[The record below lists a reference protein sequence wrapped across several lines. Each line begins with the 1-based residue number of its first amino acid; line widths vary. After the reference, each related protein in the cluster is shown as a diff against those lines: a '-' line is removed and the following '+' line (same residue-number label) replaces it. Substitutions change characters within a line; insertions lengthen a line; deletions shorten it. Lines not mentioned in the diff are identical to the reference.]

1 MIQVDLTSGG
11 MTAEAD
17 LVSRARNRDEA
28 AVREITNRHN
38 RRLYRI
44 ARGILG
50 NSDEAEDAVQEAYLR
65 AFTGLDRFRGESSLG
80 TWLTRI
86 VMNEALGRV
95 RRRRPSVAL
104 DAVERHDERGRPQAR
119 REVIAMAS
127 GENPETLAARSEIQT
142 LVDRSIDRLPDDFR
156 AVFVA
161 RMVEGLSIA
170 ETAEL
175 FGVRPETVKTR
186 VHRASRRLRADL
198 ARQLGPTVQDAFPFD
213 GARCERLTENVLRAL
228 GVPDSRPLREPS
240 ARSHIQP

>member
-1 MIQVDLTSGG
+1 MIQVEIAPGAIS
-11 MTAEAD
+11 EAD

-28 AVREITNRHN
+28 AVRELTNRYN

-50 NSDEAEDAVQEAYLR
+50 DADEAEDAVQEAYMR

-95 RRRRPSVAL
+95 RRRRPSVPL
-104 DAVERHDERGRPQAR
+104 DAMDRGGEAAPHAR
-119 REVIAMAS
+119 SEVMAMAS
-127 GENPETLAARSEIQT
+127 GEDPETLAARGEIQS
-142 LVDRSIDRLPDDFR
+142 LVDRSIDRLPDEFR
-156 AVFVA
+156 SVFVA

-186 VHRASRRLRADL
+186 VHRANRRLRADL
-198 ARQLGPTVQDAFPFD
+198 ARQLGPAVTDAFPFD
-213 GARCERLTENVLRAL
+213 GARCERLTLNVLRAL
-228 GVPDSRPLREPS
+228 AASSGQS
-240 ARSHIQP
+240 